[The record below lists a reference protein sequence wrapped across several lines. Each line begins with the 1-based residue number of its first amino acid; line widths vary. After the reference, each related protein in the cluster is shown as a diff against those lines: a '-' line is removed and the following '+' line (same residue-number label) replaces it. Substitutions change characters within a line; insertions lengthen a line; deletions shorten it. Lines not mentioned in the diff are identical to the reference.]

1 MPNCAHPL
9 QSKVKKMSTV
19 NRFSEDK
26 DKSSADDNAVSERKV
41 SSRRTVSAKAKSK
54 SGLVY
59 LSRSALKDEL
69 TYQLSSTVKMN
80 LKTFEIIDKY
90 HEQAKSVLYR
100 INLYDFSAIEIAS
113 AKSKGVFIIN
123 TSDITLTLY
132 HELLRLKN
140 SDPKGFDE
148 LVTESIQTILEGV
161 SKRYYH
167 IAGLSYKVPW
177 RFEP

>member
-1 MPNCAHPL
+1 MHHL
-9 QSKVKKMSTV
+9 QSRVKKMSTE
-19 NRFSEDK
+19 NRFSEDT
-26 DKSSADDNAVSERKV
+26 DNSSAGDYSASEWRV
-41 SSRRTVSAKAKSK
+41 PSRTAILARAQGK
-54 SGLVY
+54 SGPVY

-123 TSDITLTLY
+123 TSDISLALY

-148 LVTESIQTILEGV
+148 LVTEAIQTILEGIN
-161 SKRYYH
+161 KRYYH
-167 IAGLSYKVPW
+167 IAGLPYEVPW